1 MAPAETRPPIFLLA
15 MLVGVLLAMLVGAFL
30 ATWPVASASAAG
42 APTCGPHTAATVV
55 YQRTWKAVR
64 GEFGAVGMPAPRVH
78 FSARHRLEMEVE
90 RTPDGNR
97 RVQVYGVQREALSG
111 ERSCRELLAAR
122 ESLLHEFAHVYQ
134 AEPWLGG
141 ELHPDDIREEIPEGL
156 AEAEAQWLMQ
166 KVYGLA
172 LAAYDEPVWEI
183 YDAYARQIRR
193 ELPRRLIRRGQFGAN
208 WGRDPRLIP
217 WREPNPVAEAPRAR
231 DASGAGA

>member
-15 MLVGVLLAMLVGAFL
+15 MLAGALLALSGA
-30 ATWPVASASAAG
+30 PASAAG
-42 APTCGPHTAATVV
+42 APSCGPHTPATAV
-55 YQRTWKAVR
+55 YLRTWKAVR
-64 GEFGAVGMPAPRVH
+64 GELGAAGKPAPRVA
-78 FSARHRLEMEVE
+78 FVDRRRLEMEVE
-90 RTPDGNR
+90 GTPGGYR

-122 ESLLHEFAHVYQ
+122 ESLIHEFVHVYQ

-141 ELHPDDIREEIPEGL
+141 ELRPDDIREEIPEGL

-166 KVYGLA
+166 KVYGLP

-193 ELPRRLIRRGQFGAN
+193 ELPAHLIRRGQFGAN
-208 WGRDPRLIP
+208 WGRNPRLIP
-217 WREPNPVAEAPRAR
+217 WSEPNPVAERGGPLFRIAAQKSA
-231 DASGAGA
+231 ASP